1 MFFLTVY
8 VFWSGFRALILVS
21 DLLKKKSEYFT
32 LPSQGV
38 QPATNV
44 LYVHV
49 QLCKHWVMHCSL
61 LEEIPHTREECNA
74 VINKIHTAG
83 FFTQLKF
90 RCKFCLFFFDFSCQF
105 GIYLSVCMCVSL
117 WMCEWV
123 HTCSFGVLQHK
134 RLIVIKITH
143 YVHSAALLMNIIMWH
158 SALKLH
164 VFGVCVCVCVCV
176 CV

>member
-1 MFFLTVY
+1 
-8 VFWSGFRALILVS
+8 
-21 DLLKKKSEYFT
+21 
-32 LPSQGV
+32 
-38 QPATNV
+38 
-44 LYVHV
+44 
-49 QLCKHWVMHCSL
+49 MHCSL

-176 CV
+176 CVNKTQNHVSDFHRDWYKETHRYILQWYFTNSL